1 MAALLDQV
9 KKEHE
14 ITNNLIAKIKRLG
27 VHTREGRDQLI
38 EAKDQLLNHLK
49 KDVEVLYPE
58 LRKTA
63 EENPNFKGTFEEFEK
78 EMKEISEF
86 CAAFFKKGVA
96 PPTYSRSARCRSLG
110 ASSQKY
116 AEKTKFHK
124 VLVKSIPWAAAELS
138 FSGILKN

>member
-1 MAALLDQV
+1 MAALLEQV

-49 KDVEVLYPE
+49 KDVEMLYPE
-58 LRKTA
+58 LRKTV

-86 CAAFFKKGVA
+86 CAAFFRK
-96 PPTYSRSARCRSLG
+96 YSSGGGGIEFFRDF
-110 ASSQKY
+110 
-116 AEKTKFHK
+116 EK
-124 VLVKSIPWAAAELS
+124 
-138 FSGILKN
+138 LKNTLESRMHEEESLLSVNGR

>member
-1 MAALLDQV
+1 MATLLEQV

-38 EAKDQLLNHLK
+38 EAKDQLLSHLK

-63 EENPNFKGTFEEFEK
+63 EENPNFIGTFEEFEK

-96 PPTYSRSARCRSLG
+96 PPTYYFIGSGKSHREEKVC
-110 ASSQKY
+110 K
-116 AEKTKFHK
+116 KTKFKK
-124 VLVKSIPWAAAELS
+124 VLIKIIPRAVVESS